1 MSLSCSVK
9 PDSVSIKIGDRRDIP
24 QFFNVGGHYPG
35 VAFPTLERAPGFALL
50 GTGGTSM
57 GWKMITI
64 SMINPASGIW
74 P

>member
-9 PDSVSIKIGDRRDIP
+9 PESVSIKIGDRRDIH
-24 QFFNVGGHYPG
+24 QFFNAGGHYPG
-35 VAFPTLERAPGFALL
+35 VAFPTFKRAPGFALL
-50 GTGGTSM
+50 GTRETSM
-57 GWKMITI
+57 GRKMITI